1 MYKNNLHKQIVELL
15 QQTPINISKKDSS
28 FFSRFIA
35 NATAIEAL
43 FKQLYA
49 QNSQYSFY
57 WKELLQSIIH
67 AYTQRPLTLLERD
80 EQKEQ
85 PTQWFLSNE
94 LVGMSLYVDRFC
106 GNINNLENKL
116 PYFKELGV
124 NVLHLMPIFESP
136 LHESDGGYAVS
147 NFRKI
152 DNRFGTLQDL
162 QKLQNSMQ
170 QQQMY
175 LMLDIVLNHT
185 SHQHEWA
192 IKAKKGEK
200 KYQDFYYMFP
210 NRQIPDLFDASM
222 PEIFPESAPG
232 NFTYVTDCNQWVMTV
247 FHQYQWDLNYK
258 NPEVFIA
265 MLENIFFYANLGV
278 DILRI
283 DAPAFIWKEIGTTC
297 QNLPQAHTLLQLI
310 KCCVE
315 VATPGMALL
324 GEAIVAPKKIMQY
337 FGTGLYEAHE
347 CDFAYNATQMALQ
360 WDALATQDVRVML
373 AAQEDLVKK
382 PFGTSWIT
390 YTRCHDD
397 IGLGYEDNSIRK
409 AGYNPY
415 EHRRYLKNYYS
426 GNTDN
431 STARG
436 ALFSVNPKTQDA
448 RISGTLASLCGLEFA
463 LAQQN
468 ENFIEMAIAKIM
480 MMQAQSFFL
489 GGLPMLFYGDEVG
502 YTNDY
507 SYLNDPTK
515 SYDNR
520 WMHRPIIDWN
530 KNDRKNIPGTI
541 ENTIFTQTQKLLQ
554 IRKNLPIL
562 SDYSNITWLTPHN
575 IHVAGFMRSVG
586 LERIYALFN
595 YSNNAA
601 YLTWYAFKEH
611 GDAPKKLYNYI
622 NQQVYTVG
630 ADYEYFILPP
640 YGMALLAPWL
650 DVPLN

>member
-1 MYKNNLHKQIVELL
+1 
-15 QQTPINISKKDSS
+15 
-28 FFSRFIA
+28 
-35 NATAIEAL
+35 
-43 FKQLYA
+43 
-49 QNSQYSFY
+49 
-57 WKELLQSIIH
+57 
-67 AYTQRPLTLLERD
+67 
-80 EQKEQ
+80 
-85 PTQWFLSNE
+85 
-94 LVGMSLYVDRFC
+94 
-106 GNINNLENKL
+106 
-116 PYFKELGV
+116 
-124 NVLHLMPIFESP
+124 
-136 LHESDGGYAVS
+136 
-147 NFRKI
+147 
-152 DNRFGTLQDL
+152 
-162 QKLQNSMQ
+162 
-170 QQQMY
+170 
-175 LMLDIVLNHT
+175 
-185 SHQHEWA
+185 
-192 IKAKKGEK
+192 
-200 KYQDFYYMFP
+200 
-210 NRQIPDLFDASM
+210 
-222 PEIFPESAPG
+222 
-232 NFTYVTDCNQWVMTV
+232 
-247 FHQYQWDLNYK
+247 
-258 NPEVFIA
+258 
-265 MLENIFFYANLGV
+265 
-278 DILRI
+278 
-283 DAPAFIWKEIGTTC
+283 
-297 QNLPQAHTLLQLI
+297 
-310 KCCVE
+310 
-315 VATPGMALL
+315 L
-324 GEAIVAPKKIMQY
+324 GEAIVAPKEIMKY
-337 FGTGLYEAHE
+337 FGTGNYTGRE
-347 CDFAYNATQMALQ
+347 CDVAYNATQMALQ